1 MLGELPW
8 GAGMATERLAWTG
21 ELPRRWAAHGRAIL
35 ESRGIDPDRYESKAV
50 KERLLDAMA
59 VPNILALLEDPRNRG
74 DVDADE
80 VVERLVLDRSTPN
93 RWLRDAVQPHARM
106 FFGLLVMGL
115 RRESDEVILPEN
127 RKIIWE
133 AVRRTL
139 AIIREKEL
147 GGPRVPPSRA
157 ELACVRSLIRHPAA
171 DLLAPRGEDESPPS
185 REEGYELLEDVAGK
199 TRRVINFERFS
210 ATDARGAIRMWAEP
224 YVLFRLGLLW
234 EWEWIDEV
242 AV

>member
-1 MLGELPW
+1 MT
-8 GAGMATERLAWTG
+8 TEPLAWTG
-21 ELPRRWAAHGRAIL
+21 ELPRRWAAHGSSIL
-35 ESRGIDPDRYESKAV
+35 RSRGIDPDRYQSKVV

-74 DVDADE
+74 DLDAAE
-80 VVERLVLDRSTPN
+80 VVERLVLDRGTPN

-115 RRESDEVILPEN
+115 RRESDDVVLPEN
-127 RKIIWE
+127 KRIIWE
-133 AVRRTL
+133 SVRRTL

-147 GGPRVPPSRA
+147 GGPRVPPKRA
-157 ELACVRSLIRHPAA
+157 ELACVGSLLRHPGA
-171 DLLAPRGEDESPPS
+171 DLLAPGGGDAPPDPKDVD
-185 REEGYELLEDVAGK
+185 ELLEDVARK
-199 TRRVINFERFS
+199 TRDAIAPERFS
-210 ATDARGAIRMWAEP
+210 AADTVRAIRAWAEP

-234 EWEWIDEV
+234 EWRWIDDD